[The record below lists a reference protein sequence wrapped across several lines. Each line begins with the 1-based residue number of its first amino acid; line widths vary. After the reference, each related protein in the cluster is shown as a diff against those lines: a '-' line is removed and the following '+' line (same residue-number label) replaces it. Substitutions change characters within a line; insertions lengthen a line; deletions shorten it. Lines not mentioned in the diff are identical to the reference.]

1 MKKKYRLIPENHI
14 DFLGCRLYQIEAV
27 RDFDHIKKGTLGGYI
42 QSEENLS
49 HEGNCWVDA
58 NSRVLDHAQ
67 VKEDAA
73 VRSSIIS
80 LNAVIKGTSAVMDS
94 NIYGCAVLSGN
105 SFVSESYISGN
116 VTVDS
121 SRILSCEL
129 RDYVK
134 VNKGVKLTKV
144 RAWDRVEF
152 RKGVKIT
159 IEAELGGDLIIYD
172 DWDVLSFKLP
182 GNDIPKLMTYTK
194 RNKKWRIGYFY
205 GTLDEFKR
213 TPEYEHTDFID
224 KLDELA
230 EYMCIGYMYK

>member
-1 MKKKYRLIPENHI
+1 MEKKYLLRKDLVKT
-14 DFLGCRLYQIEAV
+14 FRKRTLYRIEAL
-27 RDFDHIKKGTLGGYI
+27 RDFSDVKKGDLGGWI
-42 QSEENLS
+42 QSEDNLS

-80 LNAVIKGTSAVMDS
+80 LNAVIEGTSAVMDS
-94 NIYGCAVLSGN
+94 DVRGTAVISGN

-205 GTLDEFKR
+205 GTLEEFKR
-213 TPEYEHTDFID
+213 TPEYERTDFID

>member
-1 MKKKYRLIPENHI
+1 MEKKYRLLPKNHI
-14 DFLGCRLYQIEAV
+14 DLLGCRLYQIEAV

-49 HEGNCWVDA
+49 HEGNCWIDVE
-58 NSRVLDHAQ
+58 SRVLDHARVQ
-67 VKEDAA
+67 DDAA
-73 VRSSIIS
+73 IRSSIIS
-80 LNAVIKGTSAVMDS
+80 LNAVIKGTSGVVDS
-94 NIYGCAVLSGN
+94 YVYGCAVISGN
-105 SFVSESYISGN
+105 SFVSESYISGS

-121 SRILSCEL
+121 SRVLSCDL
-129 RDYVK
+129 RNYVK
-134 VNKGVKLTKV
+134 VNKGVKLNRV
-144 RAWDRVEF
+144 RAWDSVEF
-152 RKGVKIT
+152 REGVKVT

-194 RNKKWRIGYFY
+194 RNKKWRIGPFY
-205 GTLDEFKR
+205 GTLEELKR
-213 TPEYEHTDFID
+213 TSEYEKIDFID